1 MKFDINKK
9 NNIIYYLLEKI
20 EQNVENPSQIV
31 ADTFGINRNT
41 VHTYINE
48 LVENNIIKRVKR
60 GNYALVKTEYNYCLK
75 KEKNEIQNETEIFY
89 KCLQNHISN
98 LSGSIKEIWEYT
110 FSEMVNNV
118 IDHSGADNLYIK
130 VYQDYLKTEVL
141 IIDDGVGIFEKIKSY
156 FSLPSLDDA
165 ICELFKGKITT
176 DASRHSGEGIFF
188 SSRIMD
194 DFIIWSSE
202 KVFTHN
208 KYDNNSFINFSKLE
222 KGTVVVMSISN
233 FSNKKTAEVFD
244 KYTNKDNNFT
254 KTSIILKNVFDSSP
268 ISRSQARRVLNGLE
282 KFEEIVLDFDD
293 VLWMGQGFAH
303 QIFVIYRQNNPEITI
318 TPINMNE
325 DVTKMYNHVLNTN

>member
-1 MKFDINKK
+1 MKFDSNKK
-9 NNIIYYLLEKI
+9 SNIIYYLLEKI

-31 ADTFGINRNT
+31 SDTFGINRNT

-48 LVENNIIKRVKR
+48 LVEKNVIKRVKR
-60 GNYALVKTEYNYCLK
+60 GIYSLVKTEYNYCLK
-75 KEKNEIQNETEIFY
+75 KEKNEIQNETDIFY
-89 KCLQNHISN
+89 KCLKNHISN
-98 LSGSIKEIWEYT
+98 LSDSIKEIWEYT

-118 IDHSGADNLYIK
+118 IDHSGADNLFIK
-130 VYQDYLKTEVL
+130 VNQDYLKTEVV
-141 IIDDGVGIFEKIKSY
+141 IIDDGVGIFEKIKNY
-156 FSLPSLDDA
+156 FSLPSLEDA
-165 ICELFKGKITT
+165 ICELFKGKLTT
-176 DASRHSGEGIFF
+176 DATRHSGEGIFF

-194 DFIIWSSE
+194 SFTIWSSE

-208 KYDNNSFINFSKLE
+208 KFDNNSLMNFSKLE

-233 FSNKKTAEVFD
+233 FSNKKTAEIFD

-282 KFEEIVLDFDD
+282 KFEEIVLDFEN

-303 QIFVIYRQNNPEITI
+303 QIFVIYKQNNPKIVI

>member
-31 ADTFGINRNT
+31 AQTFNINRNT
-41 VHTYINE
+41 VHSYINE
-48 LVENNIIKRVKR
+48 LVENKVIERVKR
-60 GNYALVKTEYNYCLK
+60 GEYRLVKNEFEFYFK
-75 KEKNEIQNETEIFY
+75 KEKDEIKNETDIFY
-89 KCLQNHISN
+89 KCLKNHISG
-98 LSGSIKEIWEYT
+98 LSESIKEIWEYT

-130 VYQDYLKTEVL
+130 IRKDYLKTEVV
-141 IIDDGVGIFEKIKSY
+141 IVDDGVGIFEKIKNF
-156 FSLPSLDDA
+156 FSLPSVDDA
-165 ICELFKGKITT
+165 ICELFKGKLTT
-176 DASRHSGEGIFF
+176 DSSRHSGEGIFF

-194 DFIIWSSE
+194 SFTIWSSE

-208 KYDNNSFINFSKLE
+208 KFDNNALINFPKLE
-222 KGTVVVMSISN
+222 KGTVVIMSISN

-282 KFEEIVLDFDD
+282 KFEEIVLDFEN
-293 VLWMGQGFAH
+293 VTWMGQGFAH
-303 QIFVIYRQNNPEITI
+303 QIFVIYKQSNPNIII

-325 DVTKMYNHVLNTN
+325 DVTKMFNHVTNTN

>member
-31 ADTFGINRNT
+31 AQTFNINRNT
-41 VHTYINE
+41 VHSYINE
-48 LVENNIIKRVKR
+48 LVENKVIERVKR
-60 GNYALVKTEYNYCLK
+60 GEYRLVKNEFEFYFK
-75 KEKNEIQNETEIFY
+75 KEKDEIKNETDIFY
-89 KCLQNHISN
+89 KCLKNHISG
-98 LSGSIKEIWEYT
+98 LSESIKEIWEYT

-130 VYQDYLKTEVL
+130 IIKDYLKTEVV
-141 IIDDGVGIFEKIKSY
+141 IVDDGVGIFEKIKNF
-156 FSLPSLDDA
+156 FSLPSVDDA
-165 ICELFKGKITT
+165 ICELFKGKLTT
-176 DASRHSGEGIFF
+176 DSSRHSGEGIFF

-194 DFIIWSSE
+194 SFTIWSSE

-208 KYDNNSFINFSKLE
+208 KFDNNALINFPKLE
-222 KGTVVVMSISN
+222 KGTVVIMSISN

-282 KFEEIVLDFDD
+282 KFEEIVLDFEN
-293 VLWMGQGFAH
+293 VTWMGQGFAH
-303 QIFVIYRQNNPEITI
+303 QIFVIYKQSNPNIII

-325 DVTKMYNHVLNTN
+325 DVTKMFNHVTNTN